1 MATAAM
7 MHPPPLDGAREHDL
21 TVPCGRIYA
30 VELGEGPLVVLI
42 HDFPEGW
49 WPWRHQ
55 LPALGGGREPAIDVR
70 GYGGSRQGRR
80 VRARLDG
87 HGVPVE
93 LVGRGER
100 GHVVS
105 LGTPH
110 MGAPVP
116 LSPVRCARC
125 PRCPQRIAPPES
137 ARAELGPLKEPRR
150 A

>member
-55 LPALGGGREPAIDVR
+55 LPALGGGP
-70 GYGGSRQGRR
+70 
-80 VRARLDG
+80 
-87 HGVPVE
+87 
-93 LVGRGER
+93 
-100 GHVVS
+100 
-105 LGTPH
+105 
-110 MGAPVP
+110 GAGD
-116 LSPVRCARC
+116 RC
-125 PRCPQRIAPPES
+125 PRV
-137 ARAELGPLKEPRR
+137 RR
-150 A
+150 LEAGSSCSCTA